1 MKKLVFLFTCA
12 LFFLLISCDGPVSAV
27 TPDETYSNP
36 ASFQIQNK
44 CDQNIVIAIGTVPK
58 TGDRNNP
65 YNWEQSQR
73 GTILGNRTINS
84 NESLEVQLPAIKN
97 NEAYFISCQLQN
109 GSGNG
114 WGVEKD
120 SYLVIFTNSDEN
132 KKLRMNSFNG
142 GKGKIEKSEDPDIY
156 SLKITNNCTEALG
169 VSLGSCHL
177 KNGKTDWNSVEWD
190 AFLNN
195 TLLMPQES
203 ITIFAK
209 YSKGIPVINA
219 FSLNGKSTVG
229 IAIPIGNNHVTI
241 INTKDGLTIKSLYDP
256 SIDIENTND
265 DLQPL
270 ESLSQT
276 FDQTLERNRWITR
289 GLAAKII
296 DDTSTIDNHGKI
308 FKLGT
313 YDEKVGYG
321 NSTLILNK
329 VYVEKEAALS
339 FDYRCDL
346 LEWQEYITY
355 FKIYIDDFETPI
367 FTAKGSSQSWQK
379 TSIIIPKGLHSI
391 VFVTDFCDNWGHNL
405 TNAVYLDN
413 ISLLENNISSV
424 GIYPKGL
431 QETYVNGDTI
441 QFTAKALRANGS
453 VMTGKTVTWSATG
466 GSIDNNGLFTPG
478 DTQGTYTV
486 TASIDGK
493 TASNQTVKIHG
504 ENYLADPVTI
514 NGHTFTGE
522 ITEGTVA
529 IANTKNIIWENPT
542 PQFSTFTTDGFFVL
556 KGHAENTDAVVFVTK
571 MDDDDTTQLE
581 YSDPDYKYSTCYLL
595 PRGDFQERIWL
606 RYGDGKYDIQI
617 HEANIEHREDY
628 DGYEGAI
635 SSWRSS
641 GGSDTH
647 EFLTV
652 TNKTGLN
659 YSPEDAAFLMP
670 SFICQSDNF
679 LISNGFN
686 AVMAELLANA
696 SLYQKLKALYE
707 WEICNLH
714 YDYVSIEDDP
724 EKGLGYKR
732 KKQDAF
738 HVVKYNMAVCE
749 GYANLYTALAR
760 LLGVK
765 AAYQN
770 SQELQHGWAELF
782 YEGQWKLVDATWDD
796 PSDDPDSPLV
806 NYNYL
811 LIDVNG
817 INNDHNKGDK
827 KTVYSRNA
835 GALPVSLNEP
845 YLPDMRY

>member
-1 MKKLVFLFTCA
+1 MKKIILLLTSA
-12 LFFLLISCDGPVSAV
+12 LLLGLSACGGGAGGN
-27 TPDETYSNP
+27 PDEENTSKQ
-36 ASFQIQNK
+36 STVKIQNL
-44 CDQNIVIAIGTVPK
+44 CDQSIVITLGTVPK
-58 TGDRNNP
+58 SGDTNNP
-65 YNWEQSQR
+65 YNWKQSKS
-73 GTILGNRTINS
+73 GTILGNTTINS
-84 NESLEVQLPAIKN
+84 NKSLEVQMPAIKN
-97 NEAYFISCQLQN
+97 NEAYFIGCQLQN
-109 GSGNG
+109 GQGNG
-114 WGVEKD
+114 WAFEKD
-120 SYLVIFTNSDEN
+120 SYLVIFSNSNE
-132 KKLRMNSFNG
+132 KKELWMQSFNG
-142 GKGKIEKSEDPDIY
+142 GKSKIEKSDDPDVVPI
-156 SLKITNNCTEALG
+156 KITNKYTESLG
-169 VSLGSCHL
+169 VSLGDVPY
-177 KNGKTDWNSVEWD
+177 KDGKHIWN
-190 AFLNN
+190 AGNNYTFLNN
-195 TLLMPQES
+195 TLLMPGES
-203 ITIFAK
+203 ITVYGKIIDGQNFFINGRLLSGGGNGWGI
-209 YSKGIPVINA
+209 SKGFNQ
-219 FSLNGKSTVG
+219 
-229 IAIPIGNNHVTI
+229 VTF
-241 INTKDGLTIKSLYDP
+241 INTDNGLSIKSEYNPLIYMED
-256 SIDIENTND
+256 TNPN
-265 DLQPL
+265 LKAV
-270 ESLSQT
+270 ESLSQA
-276 FDQTLERNRWITR
+276 FEQSLAQDRWIAR
-289 GLAAKII
+289 GLVSKII
-296 DDTSTIDNHGKI
+296 DDTSTDTNHGKV

-313 YDEKVGYG
+313 YEPNLGYG
-321 NSTLILNK
+321 NSSLILNK
-329 VYVEKEAALS
+329 IFVEEEAALS
-339 FDYRCDL
+339 FDYRCDF
-346 LEWQEYITY
+346 LEWEQFITY
-355 FKIYIDDFETPI
+355 FKIFIDNSDTPI

-379 TSIIIPKGLHSI
+379 ASLILPKGLHSI
-391 VFVTDFCDNWGHNL
+391 IFVTDFCNNWNNNI
-405 TNAVYLDN
+405 TNSVYLDN
-413 ISLLENNISSV
+413 ISLLENKIASV
-424 GIYPKGL
+424 DIYPKGL
-431 QETYVNGDTI
+431 QETYVNGNTL
-441 QFTAKALRANGS
+441 QFSAKTLRADGS
-453 VMTGKTVTWSATG
+453 VMTGKTVTWSATC

-478 DTQGTYTV
+478 DTQGIYTV

-542 PQFSTFTTDGFFVL
+542 PQFSTFTADGFFVL
-556 KGHAENTDAVVFVTK
+556 KGHAENTDAIVFVTK

-581 YSDPDYKYSTCYLL
+581 YSNPDYKYNTYYLL

-617 HEANIEHREDY
+617 YEANIEYIEDY

-635 SSWRSS
+635 RSWRTS
-641 GGSDTH
+641 GGSDTQ

-659 YSPEDAAFLMP
+659 YSPENAAFLMP

-686 AVMAELLANA
+686 AVMAELPANA

-707 WEICNLH
+707 WEIRNLH

-765 AAYQN
+765 AAYQS

-827 KTVYSRNA
+827 KTDYSRSA
-835 GALPVSLNEP
+835 TELPLYQEDE
-845 YLPDMRY
+845 YIPDMKF